1 MLCKCASFY
10 NPIRQKN
17 HVKIENSCTKPNVSK
32 CSFLIIY
39 HFSDNCYTL
48 RTEHSAMPYSLEA
61 LESVPVQAMED
72 KQCETFLKR
81 KTKELHRDI
90 VCAPDYGL
98 NLELDHFKVAAQ

>member
-1 MLCKCASFY
+1 MCQNVHFY
-10 NPIRQKN
+10 YYD
-17 HVKIENSCTKPNVSK
+17 
-32 CSFLIIY
+32 FL
-39 HFSDNCYTL
+39 DNCYTL
-48 RTEHSAMPYSLEA
+48 RTLATPYSVEA

-98 NLELDHFKVAAQ
+98 NSELDHFKVAAQQELKRKD